1 MKKAENRFSGTD
13 ISHIFLK
20 NANREHIH
28 LLNVCRPG
36 RSACRLL
43 IFARF
48 SRHCLCPSDL
58 GECSLVFCCSLQN
71 LHWVFGHGLQCFWD
85 QKIFLETFLFRKVTI
100 SSTASVFAD
109 FQTLKIWVPPNS
121 PCFKGFFEKI
131 YILSSSARSFLP
143 NFLHPEVFKTA
154 LWISSENF
162 FSRHS
167 WWHGE
172 NNTRLL
178 PCKILS
184 PAHFF
189 SHSFQLWITV
199 CPLLKVINPLSRSPH
214 RRLHLPAWNW

>member
-1 MKKAENRFSGTD
+1 MQVTAGPPTCSVSTSPNSPLPLSHPSSSNSSDTTSISTSSLSSSSASSSG
-13 ISHIFLK
+13 IWS
-20 NANREHIH
+20 
-28 LLNVCRPG
+28 
-36 RSACRLL
+36 
-43 IFARF
+43 
-48 SRHCLCPSDL
+48 L

-71 LHWVFGHGLQCFWD
+71 LHWVFGYGLQCFWD
-85 QKIFLETFLFRKVTI
+85 QKIFLETFLFWKVTI

-109 FQTLKIWVPPNS
+109 FQTLKIWVPPNL
-121 PCFKGFFEKI
+121 PCFKGFFEKF

-162 FSRHS
+162 FSHHS

-172 NNTRLL
+172 NNMRLL